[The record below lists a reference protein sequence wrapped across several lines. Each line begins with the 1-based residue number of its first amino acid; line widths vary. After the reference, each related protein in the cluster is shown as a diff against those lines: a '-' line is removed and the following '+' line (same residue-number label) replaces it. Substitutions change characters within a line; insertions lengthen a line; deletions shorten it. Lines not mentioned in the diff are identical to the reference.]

1 MDAFDLLH
9 HELRSARPELPVLED
24 LIHEDRCLEIQLG
37 PVRFLVSLLRE
48 WRAGLVVH
56 AQLGQTPTQ
65 AQDQLELLREA
76 LTLNSGHA
84 TRHEPIYALQQHT
97 LMCRYRLPLGEANA
111 AGLLQHMQ
119 RVVDQQQA
127 WVQAGWLSPLSEEGC
142 A

>member
-9 HELRSARPELPVLED
+9 HELRSTRPELPVLED
-24 LIHEDRCLEIQLG
+24 LIDDERCLEIQLG
-37 PVRFLVSLLRE
+37 PVCFLVSALRE

-56 AQLGQTPTQ
+56 ARLGQTQ
-65 AQDQLELLREA
+65 GRLELLREA

-84 TRHEPIYALQQHT
+84 TRHEPIYALHEHT
-97 LMCRYRLPLGEANA
+97 LLCRYRLPLSEANA
-111 AGLLQHMQ
+111 ASLLQHMQ

-127 WVQAGWLSPLSEEGC
+127 WVQAGWLSPLSEERC